1 MKRPDYINKKVKK
14 VSKKEL
20 LKAIEEVEKKNKAL
34 NQSHR
39 DGYAIAM
46 HERIICY

>member
-1 MKRPDYINKKVKK
+1 MKQPSYINKKPKK

-20 LKAIEEVEKKNKAL
+20 LKAIEQIEQKNKEFD
-34 NQSHR
+34 QSFR

-46 HERIICY
+46 RDRVIFY

>member
-1 MKRPDYINKKVKK
+1 MKTPSYINKNPKK

-20 LKAIEEVEKKNKAL
+20 LKAIEAVEKKNKEFD
-34 NQSHR
+34 QSLR

-46 HERIICY
+46 RERIIFY